1 MKKYLFFSALV
12 AVGMISCSKEKTKDE
27 LVREKVEGMFIETMN
42 DPSSYEFV
50 KMVKIDSCDLAT
62 YFDRK
67 MTIFEGQ
74 LEDAEYTIK
83 KQEEYKSDDTFRF
96 LYKEYEYEQAKKD
109 YAEAERVINGLNQ
122 LKEDKKAE
130 LNKMLSYSYEFTC
143 RGNNALGAKI
153 LNTFYF
159 QTDETQPEVTI
170 INIKDDAGNLP
181 TTPVNLDEFLELI
194 GI

>member
-1 MKKYLFFSALV
+1 
-12 AVGMISCSKEKTKDE
+12 MISCSKEKTKDE

-67 MTIFEGQ
+67 MSIFEGQ

-130 LNKMLSYSYEFTC
+130 LNKML
-143 RGNNALGAKI
+143 
-153 LNTFYF
+153 
-159 QTDETQPEVTI
+159 
-170 INIKDDAGNLP
+170 
-181 TTPVNLDEFLELI
+181 
-194 GI
+194 